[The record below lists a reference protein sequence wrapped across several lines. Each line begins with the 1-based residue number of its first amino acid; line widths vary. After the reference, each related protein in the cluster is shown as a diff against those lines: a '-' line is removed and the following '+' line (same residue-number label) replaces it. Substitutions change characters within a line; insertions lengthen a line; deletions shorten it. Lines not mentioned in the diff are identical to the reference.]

1 MTKQSLIHNV
11 IPCEHSETRNLI
23 YNYWIPAFA
32 GMTNRIK
39 IITIIILLSAPTYL
53 FAQSE
58 KEINQDSCSFKGVR
72 LYGKIQF
79 VESFPDL
86 TVQVVE
92 SFPDLKVKIVNSFPD
107 DCGEWQIVDSF
118 PDIKVKIVESFGD
131 IKIKF
136 VESFPGIP

>member
-1 MTKQSLIHNV
+1 MLKDLVKIWIVLFLGIV
-11 IPCEHSETRNLI
+11 IPNS
-23 YNYWIPAFA
+23 
-32 GMTNRIK
+32 
-39 IITIIILLSAPTYL
+39 LS
-53 FAQSE
+53 FGQSE
-58 KEINQDSCSFKGVR
+58 DEINEDECTFNSIKLF
-72 LYGKIQF
+72 GKIQF

-92 SFPDLKVKIVNSFPD
+92 SFPDLKVKIVNSFAN

-118 PDIKVKIVESFGD
+118 PDIKVKIVESFAD

>member
-1 MTKQSLIHNV
+1 M
-11 IPCEHSETRNLI
+11 
-23 YNYWIPAFA
+23 
-32 GMTNRIK
+32 RIELPK
-39 IITIIILLSAPTYL
+39 LFFYFMILLSIVL
-53 FAQSE
+53 LSLSEVVMAQD
-58 KEINQDSCSFKGVR
+58 KDSIDDGIK
-72 LYGKIQF
+72 LNGKIQF

-92 SFPDLKVKIVNSFPD
+92 SFPDLKVKIVDSFPN

-118 PDIKVKIVESFGD
+118 PDVKVKIVESFAD

>member
-1 MTKQSLIHNV
+1 VTKQS
-11 IPCEHSETRNLI
+11 
-23 YNYWIPAFA
+23 
-32 GMTNRIK
+32 IK
-39 IITIIILLSAPTYL
+39 ILWIILLNLLVLCQHSL
-53 FAQSE
+53 AQSE
-58 KEINQDSCSFKGVR
+58 EEINEDECTFNDMK

-79 VESFPDL
+79 VDSFPDL

-92 SFPDLKVKIVNSFPD
+92 SFPDLKVKIVDSFPD

-118 PDIKVKIVESFGD
+118 PDIKVKIVESFAD

>member
-1 MTKQSLIHNV
+1 MTSKMKRR
-11 IPCEHSETRNLI
+11 TF
-23 YNYWIPAFA
+23 Y
-32 GMTNRIK
+32 
-39 IITIIILLSAPTYL
+39 IITILILFAIKYS

-58 KEINQDSCSFKGVR
+58 DEINEDECTFNSIKLF
-72 LYGKIQF
+72 GKIQF

-86 TVQVVE
+86 TVQVVD
-92 SFPDLKVKIVNSFPD
+92 SFPDLKVKIVDSFAN

-118 PDIKVKIVESFGD
+118 PDIKVKIVESFAD